1 MPHDPSAWTLFFT
14 VVQELH
20 IKNKQ
25 RNQPS
30 KHFFWN
36 SNAQVSLK
44 RNYAQVWN
52 LFYKN
57 IINNRLEK
65 DRHTIFLLTL

>member
-1 MPHDPSAWTLFFT
+1 MNPVFYCSTGTTYKQTKKSAFKT
-14 VVQELH
+14 
-20 IKNKQ
+20 
-25 RNQPS
+25 
-30 KHFFWN
+30 FFWN

-57 IINNRLEK
+57 IINSPLEK